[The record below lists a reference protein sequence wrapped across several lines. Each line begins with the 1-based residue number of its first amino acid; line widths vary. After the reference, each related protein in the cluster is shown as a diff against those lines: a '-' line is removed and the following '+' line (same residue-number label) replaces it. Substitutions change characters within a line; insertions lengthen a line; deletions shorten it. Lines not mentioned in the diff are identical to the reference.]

1 MVISNNSNN
10 FELGEN
16 EYIFGRKY
24 CKFQRVFVGMKMV
37 IREKTVLQE
46 RNMNFEFICI
56 FFTHKKKKLIMAI
69 VHWTIGTIENQGFR
83 DDEFIFQ
90 PLAWKKVNI
99 F

>member
-46 RNMNFEFICI
+46 RNMNF
-56 FFTHKKKKLIMAI
+56 
-69 VHWTIGTIENQGFR
+69 
-83 DDEFIFQ
+83 
-90 PLAWKKVNI
+90 
-99 F
+99 

>member
-56 FFTHKKKKLIMAI
+56 FFTHKKKKIIYGNCTL
-69 VHWTIGTIENQGFR
+69 NDR
-83 DDEFIFQ
+83 DY
-90 PLAWKKVNI
+90 
-99 F
+99 

>member
-1 MVISNNSNN
+1 MVISNNSNH

-56 FFTHKKKKLIMAI
+56 FFTHKKKKLIMALLKI
-69 VHWTIGTIENQGFR
+69 KDFETMNLFFNLLHGR
-83 DDEFIFQ
+83 R
-90 PLAWKKVNI
+90 
-99 F
+99 